1 MYKMQLLVCGGT
13 GCRASASAKI
23 VEKLNESLASHGLT
37 QDAQVV
43 TTGCFGF
50 CEKGPIVKVI
60 PDNTFY
66 TQVKPED
73 AEEIV
78 AEHILKGRK
87 VKRLLYENPETEEHI
102 PDSKHMGFYQKQLR
116 IALRNCG
123 FIDPENIDEY
133 IARDGY
139 SALAQ
144 VVTELTPQQA
154 IDMVKQSGLRGR
166 GGAGARRADRA
177 RAPFEWLNNSDWQ

>member
-1 MYKMQLLVCGGT
+1 M
-13 GCRASASAKI
+13 
-23 VEKLNESLASHGLT
+23 
-37 QDAQVV
+37 V

-87 VKRLLYENPETEEHI
+87 VKRLLYENPETEEHVT
-102 PDSKHMGFYQKQLR
+102 DSKHMGFYQKQMR

-123 FIDPENIDEY
+123 FIDPENIEEY

-144 VVTELTPQQA
+144 V
-154 IDMVKQSGLRGR
+154 IS
-166 GGAGARRADRA
+166 
-177 RAPFEWLNNSDWQ
+177 